1 MSTEPQMNI
10 DIEVP
15 EGLNPALTALGWMV
29 GRWEGTGHGTDH
41 EGNGFQFEQRMEFQH
56 NGDDYLYYISQTFL
70 LDADPAE
77 QQEAVEGIG
86 RATKVLGME
95 TGFWRPKPDASV
107 EVELANSEGWTEIL
121 IGKIQVTRIDMTT
134 DAVVRGESAAVEH
147 MSGQRLYGKVEGDLM
162 YALDRSTTAHD
173 LRPHMWARLK
183 RV

>member
-1 MSTEPQMNI
+1 MNI